1 MQIVTIDVLMTCHN
15 RREQTISCLN
25 SLFQFETDSLRF
37 EVYLV
42 DDGSQDLTREAVSI
56 NFPKVNIIEGSGVL
70 FWAAGMALAEA
81 SIKNPSAW
89 TLWLNDDLI
98 LNPETLNFSKLLA
111 NTGQN
116 CISIGQ
122 ISDRLGNFLYGGT
135 FQFGILKDNLK
146 SVQLESYK
154 NREPRT
160 FNGNF
165 VLMPLSVRK
174 KLGPIDGGFSHGYA
188 DMDYGLRAKKIG
200 IKIQIIPGYIAQSL
214 GTTEYGVTPERTSF
228 KQLIKSPKGQPLND
242 QIRFFRRHAKFVWI
256 IYVLIPFLRILKYKL
271 LRFFTIH

>member
-1 MQIVTIDVLMTCHN
+1 MENITIDVLMTCHN

-25 SLFQFETDSLRF
+25 SLFQFETDSLKF

-42 DDGSQDLTREAVSI
+42 DDGSQDLTKEAVSI

-81 SIKNPSAW
+81 SIKNPSEW

-98 LNPETLNFSKLLA
+98 LNPETLNFSNLLA
-111 NTGQN
+111 NTGPN
-116 CISIGQ
+116 CISVGQ

-146 SVQLESYK
+146 SLQLESNK
-154 NREPRT
+154 NREPKT

-165 VLMPLSVRK
+165 VLMPLCVRK
-174 KLGPIDGGFSHGYA
+174 KIGPIDGGFSHGYA
-188 DMDYGLRAKKIG
+188 DMDYGLRAKEVG

-214 GTTEYGVTPERTSF
+214 GTTNYGVTPERTSF
-228 KQLIKSPKGQPLND
+228 NQLIKSPKGQPLKD
-242 QIRFFRRHAKFVWI
+242 QIRFFRRHTKFVWV
-256 IYVLIPFLRILKYKL
+256 IYVLIPFFRILRYKL
-271 LRFFTIH
+271 LRFFTTH

>member
-1 MQIVTIDVLMTCHN
+1 METVTIDVLMTCYN
-15 RREQTISCLN
+15 RCEQTISCLN
-25 SLFQFETDSLRF
+25 SLFQFETDSLKF

-42 DDGSQDLTREAVSI
+42 DDGSQDSTKEAVSI

-70 FWAAGMALAEA
+70 FWAAGMALAES
-81 SIKNPSAW
+81 SIRNPSAW
-89 TLWLNDDLI
+89 TLWLNDDLT

-111 NTGQN
+111 NTDEN

-146 SVQLESYK
+146 SVQLESHG
-154 NREPRT
+154 NREPKT

-165 VLMPLSVRK
+165 ILMPLSVRRK
-174 KLGPIDGGFSHGYA
+174 IGPIDGGFSHGYA

-214 GTTEYGVTPERTSF
+214 GTTEYGVTPERISF
-228 KQLIKSPKGQPLND
+228 NQLIKSPKGQPLND
-242 QIRFFRRHAKFVWI
+242 QIRFFRRHAKFTWI
-256 IYVLIPFLRILKYKL
+256 IYVLIPFLRILKYKF
-271 LRFFTIH
+271 LRFFRTH